1 MLNYNSKVQNIFKQ
15 IIEKA
20 LCKNNLAIYICS
32 LLFLLYTFLPF
43 KNWLRWGN
51 YFLEPF
57 PEIDYKDAIYYMAQL
72 REVISGNFKLG
83 NPLIL
88 EHAKDGFSYGNS
100 SLFFVW
106 GSIGIIL
113 GTNVIQTYLIM
124 VGINSI
130 LLICAVTDLF
140 KILINKTFVVF
151 VALIASVSFIG
162 PLGRPSPTQQL
173 LPILIFAIT
182 SNLKIC
188 LNSNL
193 SSESSSLKEKCIFL
207 FSSLIIVTGH
217 PLYSILLL
225 LTVII
230 SVFIFKSRNYFCL
243 IVALTLN
250 ILYIC
255 FISFSTDEFDDL
267 AGLRLGIHA
276 TRIPGAIKIT
286 VPAVFILII
295 LIILLKL
302 RNKNLIKFKNEVNS
316 RVKIYLILTLSI
328 LGAVNSQVVT
338 GKAFE
343 MESHYTLIWKIIFAT
358 YLLEVLYFLY
368 NLNFLFLSHLNTY
381 KVLISILVVVTFF
394 NIFQFKKIR
403 TYESDSTKILSEIKS
418 NPSIKSVLIMRDS
431 KYSELENQIIYNTR
445 AYLYWN
451 RYIVGSRSSQQ
462 EIISRFACTQT
473 LSPSLNYKEY
483 KLLERQLYFSQFA
496 NSRLKNEKWNSFVK
510 LFGYT
515 SKNFSPEHN
524 FYGDYRI
531 FLQEKDFC
539 SKNRF
544 KYEVNK
550 II

>member
-1 MLNYNSKVQNIFKQ
+1 MLNWDLKVQNALKQ

-20 LCKNNLAIYICS
+20 SCKNYLAVFICS

-51 YFLEPF
+51 YFLEPY
-57 PEIDYKDAIYYMAQL
+57 PAIDYKDSIYYMAQL

-100 SLFFVW
+100 SLFFIW

-113 GTNVIQTYLIM
+113 GANVIQTYLLM
-124 VGINSI
+124 VGVNSV

-140 KILINKTFVVF
+140 KVLINKTFVVF
-151 VALIASVSFIG
+151 VALIVSVSFIG

-188 LNSNL
+188 LNSTL
-193 SSESSSLKEKCIFL
+193 SAKSSSLKEKSIFL
-207 FSSLIIVTGH
+207 LSSLIIVTGH

-225 LTVII
+225 LTVVIC
-230 SVFIFKSRNYFCL
+230 VFIFKNKNFFCL
-243 IVALTLN
+243 TVALTLN
-250 ILYIC
+250 ILYVC

-286 VPAVFILII
+286 IPAVFVLLVLIT
-295 LIILLKL
+295 LLKL
-302 RNKNLIKFKNEVNS
+302 RTKDLIRLENEVNN

-328 LGAVNSQVVT
+328 LGAVNSQMVT

-343 MESHYTLIWKIIFAT
+343 MEFHYTLIWRIIFAT
-358 YLLEVLYFLY
+358 YLLEILYFLY
-368 NLNFLFLSHLNTY
+368 SLNFLSLSHLNAY
-381 KVLISILVVVTFF
+381 KVLVSILVVVTFF
-394 NIFQFKKIR
+394 NIFQFKKIK
-403 TYESDSTKILSEIKS
+403 TFESDSTRILSEIKS

-451 RYIVGSRSSQQ
+451 RYIVGSKSSQQ

-473 LSPSLNYKEY
+473 LSPSLSYEEY

-496 NSRLKNEKWNSFVK
+496 NSRLKNEKWNSFIK

-515 SKNFSPEHN
+515 SKNFSTEYN
-524 FYGDYRI
+524 FYGDYQI

>member
-1 MLNYNSKVQNIFKQ
+1 MLNWNLKVQKVFKQ

-20 LCKNNLAIYICS
+20 LCKNYLTIYICS
-32 LLFLLYTFLPF
+32 LFFLLYTYLPF
-43 KNWLRWGN
+43 KNWLRWDN

-57 PEIDYKDAIYYMAQL
+57 PNIDYKDAIYYMAQL

-88 EHAKDGFSYGNS
+88 EHATDGFSYGNS
-100 SLFFVW
+100 SLFFIW

-113 GTNVIQTYLIM
+113 GTNVIQTYLLM
-124 VGINSI
+124 VGVNSV

-140 KILINKTFVVF
+140 KLLINKTFVVL
-151 VALIASVSFIG
+151 VALIASVLFIG

-173 LPILIFAIT
+173 LPILIFAIS

-188 LNSNL
+188 LNST
-193 SSESSSLKEKCIFL
+193 SSSKSLSQKEKCIFL

-225 LTVII
+225 LTVIT
-230 SVFIFKSRNYFCL
+230 SFFIFKNKNYFIL
-243 IVALTLN
+243 TASLTLN
-250 ILYIC
+250 ILYVC
-255 FISFSTDEFDDL
+255 FVSFSTDEFDDL

-286 VPAVFILII
+286 IPAVFVLLVLIT
-295 LIILLKL
+295 LLKL
-302 RNKNLIKFKNEVNS
+302 RGKDLIKFNTEVNN
-316 RVKIYLILTLSI
+316 RVKIYLILTISI

-343 MESHYTLIWKIIFAT
+343 MESHYTLIWRIIFAT

-368 NLNFLFLSHLNTY
+368 NLNFLLLPHLNAY

-394 NIFQFKKIR
+394 NILQFKKIR
-403 TYESDSTKILSEIKS
+403 TYESESTKILSEIKS
-418 NPSIKSVLIMRDS
+418 NPSIKSVLIMRNS
-431 KYSELENQIIYNTR
+431 KYSELENQIIYSTR

-451 RYIVGSRSSQQ
+451 RYIVGSKSSKQ

-473 LSPSLNYKEY
+473 LSPSLNYEEY
-483 KLLERQLYFSQFA
+483 KMLERQLYFSQFA

-515 SKNFSPEHN
+515 SKNFSPKYN
-524 FYGDYRI
+524 FYEDYKV

-539 SKNRF
+539 SRNRF
-544 KYEVNK
+544 KYELNK

>member
-1 MLNYNSKVQNIFKQ
+1 
-15 IIEKA
+15 
-20 LCKNNLAIYICS
+20 
-32 LLFLLYTFLPF
+32 
-43 KNWLRWGN
+43 
-51 YFLEPF
+51 
-57 PEIDYKDAIYYMAQL
+57 MAQL

-88 EHAKDGFSYGNS
+88 EHATDGFSYGNS
-100 SLFFVW
+100 SLFFIW

-113 GTNVIQTYLIM
+113 GTNVIQTYLLM
-124 VGINSI
+124 VGVNSV
-130 LLICAVTDLF
+130 LLVCAVTDLF
-140 KILINKTFVVF
+140 KLFVNKTFVVF
-151 VALIASVSFIG
+151 VALIASVFFIG

-188 LNSNL
+188 LNSTLN
-193 SSESSSLKEKCIFL
+193 SKSSSLKEKCIFM
-207 FSSLIIVTGH
+207 FSSLIIVTGN

-230 SVFIFKSRNYFCL
+230 SVFIFKNKNYFSL
-243 IVALTLN
+243 TVALTLN
-250 ILYIC
+250 ILYVC

-286 VPAVFILII
+286 IPAVFVLIV
-295 LIILLKL
+295 LITLLKL
-302 RNKNLIKFKNEVNS
+302 RSKDLIKFKTEVNN

-343 MESHYTLIWKIIFAT
+343 MESHYTLIWRIILAT

-368 NLNFLFLSHLNTY
+368 NLNFLLSPHLNAY
-381 KVLISILVVVTFF
+381 KLLISILVVVTFF
-394 NIFQFKKIR
+394 NILQFKKIR

-418 NPSIKSVLIMRDS
+418 NPSIKSVLIMRNS

-445 AYLYWN
+445 AYQYWN
-451 RYIVGSRSSQQ
+451 RYIVGSKSSQQ

-473 LSPSLNYKEY
+473 LSPSLNYEEY

-510 LFGYT
+510 LFGYK
-515 SKNFSPEHN
+515 SKNVSPKYN
-524 FYGDYRI
+524 FYEDYRI
-531 FLQEKDFC
+531 FLQEKDSC
-539 SKNRF
+539 SRNRF